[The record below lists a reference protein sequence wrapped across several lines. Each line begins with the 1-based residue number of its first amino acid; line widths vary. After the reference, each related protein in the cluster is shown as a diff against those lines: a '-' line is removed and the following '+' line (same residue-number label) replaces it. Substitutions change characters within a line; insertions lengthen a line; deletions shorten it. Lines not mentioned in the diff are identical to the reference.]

1 MRRLSGSLGLLLL
14 AGSVL
19 PRPAAASEGALSS
32 EETVHLTLANALE
45 RARRDAPAVLTAAAQ
60 TAIAAARRE
69 DAGVSLLPTLSASA
83 GLNAGANKT
92 SRSID
97 NGGVV
102 GAPTTLDA
110 ASLSTGL
117 DASLTARWL
126 LWDFGRAASSEEAL
140 AAALQAA
147 TSDEQTAQR
156 SAVLLV
162 ANAYLAVLADEEAV
176 ASATQTLEQRTRQA
190 DIARRRVAAQVAAPI
205 EEVRASIGVE
215 SARGEL
221 SRVQGALRRD
231 KAQLAGSMGLPAT
244 TELELEAFEVTPVAV
259 TADEAGAR
267 AAASRPEVAAAKQR
281 LLTAELQVAIAG
293 ANHRPSL
300 LLSGSVGPSWQATD
314 TPSSQTSAG
323 ANAALVFSLPLID
336 PSVGAAERL
345 AMAQRSQA
353 GAALEQ
359 VRQAVA
365 TEASTAVIDA
375 EQARVSLTIAEQTAK
390 LAAAN
395 LVQAEGRYAAGA
407 APLMELLDAQLQD
420 SLARQALVSQRY
432 QAGRAQFGVIGAI
445 GELGRLFEMA
455 GGG

>member
-1 MRRLSGSLGLLLL
+1 
-14 AGSVL
+14 
-19 PRPAAASEGALSS
+19 
-32 EETVHLTLANALE
+32 
-45 RARRDAPAVLTAAAQ
+45 VLTAAAQ

-92 SRSID
+92 SRSIES
-97 NGGVV
+97 GVA
-102 GAPTTLDA
+102 GAPSELEAESLNTGLE
-110 ASLSTGL
+110 ASLN
-117 DASLTARWL
+117 ARWL
-126 LWDFGRAASSEEAL
+126 LWDFGRAATSEEAL
-140 AAALQAA
+140 TGALEAA

-176 ASATQTLEQRTRQA
+176 ATATQTLEQRTRQA

-221 SRVQGALRRD
+221 SRAAGALRRD
-231 KAQLAGSMGLPAT
+231 KAQLAGAMGLPAT
-244 TELELEAFEVTPVAV
+244 TELALERFEVTPVAV
-259 TADEAGAR
+259 TATEAAAR
-267 AAASRPEVAAAKQR
+267 AAAARPEVVAAKQR
-281 LLTAELQVAIAG
+281 LLTAELQVSIAG

-300 LLSGSVGPSWQATD
+300 LLSGSVGPSWSATD
-314 TPSSQTSAG
+314 APSSQTSAG
-323 ANAALVFSLPLID
+323 ANAALIFSLPLID
-336 PSVGAAERL
+336 PSVGAAERA
-345 AMAQRSQA
+345 AMAQRSAA

-365 TEASTAVIDA
+365 TEATTAVIDA
-375 EQARVSLTIAEQTAK
+375 EQARVSLSIAEQTAK

-432 QAGRAQFGVIGAI
+432 LAGRAQFSVIGAM

>member
-14 AGSVL
+14 AGSIS
-19 PRPAAASEGALSS
+19 PRPASAQEVASPAPS
-32 EETVHLTLANALE
+32 VQLTLASALE
-45 RARRDAPAVLTAAAQ
+45 RARRDAPSVLTAAAQ
-60 TAIAAARRE
+60 TAIAAARRD

-97 NGGVV
+97 SGVA
-102 GAPTTLDA
+102 GAPSELDA
-110 ASLSTGL
+110 ESLNTGLEASLN
-117 DASLTARWL
+117 ARWL

-205 EEVRASIGVE
+205 EEVRASIAVE

-221 SRVQGALRRD
+221 SRAQGALRRD
-231 KAQLAGSMGLPAT
+231 KAQLSGAMGLPAA
-244 TELELEAFEVTPVAV
+244 TELSLERFEVMPVAV

-345 AMAQRSQA
+345 AMAQRSAA

-365 TEASTAVIDA
+365 TEATTAVIDA

-420 SLARQALVSQRY
+420 SQARQALVSQRY
-432 QAGRAQFGVIGAI
+432 QAGRAQFGVIGAT

>member
-14 AGSVL
+14 VGSFS
-19 PRPAAASEGALSS
+19 PRPASAQEVASPAPS
-32 EETVHLTLANALE
+32 VQLTLAGALE
-45 RARRDAPAVLTAAAQ
+45 RARRDAPSVLTAAAQ
-60 TAIAAARRE
+60 TAIAKARR
-69 DAGVSLLPTLSASA
+69 DAAGVSLLPTLSASA

-92 SRSID
+92 SRSIES
-97 NGGVV
+97 
-102 GAPTTLDA
+102 GAAGLSTELESEALNTGLE
-110 ASLSTGL
+110 ASLN
-117 DASLTARWL
+117 ARWL
-126 LWDFGRAASSEEAL
+126 LWDFGRAATSEEAL
-140 AAALQAA
+140 AAALEAA

-162 ANAYLAVLADEEAV
+162 ANAYLAVLADQEAV
-176 ASATQTLEQRTRQA
+176 ATATQTLEQRTRQH

-205 EEVRASIGVE
+205 EEVRASIAVE

-221 SRVQGALRRD
+221 SRAAGALRRD
-231 KAQLAGSMGLPAT
+231 KAQLAGAMGLPAT
-244 TELELEAFEVTPVAV
+244 TELALERFEVTQVVV
-259 TADEAGAR
+259 TATE
-267 AAASRPEVAAAKQR
+267 AAALAAAARPEVIAAKQR
-281 LLTAELQVAIAG
+281 LLTAELQVSIAG

-336 PSVGAAERL
+336 PSVGAAERA
-345 AMAQRSQA
+345 AMAQRSA
-353 GAALEQ
+353 AVAALEQ

-365 TEASTAVIDA
+365 TEATTAVIDA
-375 EQARVSLTIAEQTAK
+375 EQARVSLSIAEQTAK

-445 GELGRLFEMA
+445 GELGRLFDMAA
-455 GGG
+455 GG

>member
-14 AGSVL
+14 AGSL
-19 PRPAAASEGALSS
+19 SPRPAAASEEAASGEA
-32 EETVHLTLANALE
+32 TVHLTLASALE
-45 RARRDAPAVLTAAAQ
+45 RARRDAPSVLTAAAQ

-92 SRSID
+92 SRSIES
-97 NGGVV
+97 GVA
-102 GAPTTLDA
+102 GAPSELEADSLNTGLE
-110 ASLSTGL
+110 ASLN
-117 DASLTARWL
+117 ARWL
-126 LWDFGRAASSEEAL
+126 LWDFGRAATSEEAL
-140 AAALQAA
+140 TAALEAA

-176 ASATQTLEQRTRQA
+176 ATATQTLEQRTRQA

-221 SRVQGALRRD
+221 SRAAGALRRD
-231 KAQLAGSMGLPAT
+231 KAQLAGAMGLPAT
-244 TELELEAFEVTPVAV
+244 TELALERFEVTPVAV
-259 TADEAGAR
+259 TATEAAAR
-267 AAASRPEVAAAKQR
+267 AAAARPEVVAAKQR
-281 LLTAELQVAIAG
+281 LLTAELQVSIAG

-300 LLSGSVGPSWQATD
+300 LLSGSVGPSWSATD
-314 TPSSQTSAG
+314 APSSQTSAG
-323 ANAALVFSLPLID
+323 ANAALIFSLPLID
-336 PSVGAAERL
+336 PSVGAAERA
-345 AMAQRSQA
+345 AMAQRSAA

-365 TEASTAVIDA
+365 TEATTAVIDA

-432 QAGRAQFGVIGAI
+432 QAGRAQFGVIGAM

>member
-14 AGSVL
+14 AGSFS
-19 PRPAAASEGALSS
+19 PRPAAASEGATSS
-32 EETVHLTLANALE
+32 EATVHLTLASALE
-45 RARRDAPAVLTAAAQ
+45 RARRDAPSVLTAAAQ
-60 TAIAAARRE
+60 TAIAAARRD

-92 SRSID
+92 SRSIES
-97 NGGVV
+97 GVA
-102 GAPTTLDA
+102 GASTELEA
-110 ASLSTGL
+110 ESLSTGL
-117 DASLTARWL
+117 EASLNARWL
-126 LWDFGRAASSEEAL
+126 LWDFGRAATSEEAL
-140 AAALQAA
+140 TAALEAA

-176 ASATQTLEQRTRQA
+176 ATATQTLEQRTRQA

-221 SRVQGALRRD
+221 SRAAGALRRD
-231 KAQLAGSMGLPAT
+231 KAQLAAAMGLPAT
-244 TELELEAFEVTPVAV
+244 TELALERFEVTPVAV
-259 TADEAGAR
+259 TAMEAAAR

-281 LLTAELQVAIAG
+281 LLTAELQVSITG

-300 LLSGSVGPSWQATD
+300 LLSGSVGPSWSATD
-314 TPSSQTSAG
+314 APSSQTSAG
-323 ANAALVFSLPLID
+323 ANAALIFSLPLID
-336 PSVGAAERL
+336 PSVGAAERA
-345 AMAQRSQA
+345 AMAQRSAA

-365 TEASTAVIDA
+365 TEATTAVIDA

-432 QAGRAQFGVIGAI
+432 LAGRAQFSVIGAM

>member
-14 AGSVL
+14 AGSIS
-19 PRPAAASEGALSS
+19 PRPASAQEVASPAPS
-32 EETVHLTLANALE
+32 VQLTLASALE
-45 RARRDAPAVLTAAAQ
+45 RARRDAPSVLTAAAQ
-60 TAIAAARRE
+60 TAIAAARRD

-97 NGGVV
+97 SGVA
-102 GAPTTLDA
+102 GAPSELEA
-110 ASLSTGL
+110 ESLSTGL
-117 DASLTARWL
+117 EASLNARWL

-147 TSDEQTAQR
+147 TSDEQTTQR

-176 ASATQTLEQRTRQA
+176 ASATQTLEQRSRQA

-205 EEVRASIGVE
+205 EEVRASIAVE

-221 SRVQGALRRD
+221 SRAQGALRRD
-231 KAQLAGSMGLPAT
+231 KAQLSGAMGLPAA
-244 TELELEAFEVTPVAV
+244 TELSLERFEVMPVAV

-345 AMAQRSQA
+345 AMAQRSAA

-365 TEASTAVIDA
+365 TEATTAVIDA

-420 SLARQALVSQRY
+420 SQARQALVSQRY
-432 QAGRAQFGVIGAI
+432 QAGRAQFGVIGAT

>member
-14 AGSVL
+14 AGSL
-19 PRPAAASEGALSS
+19 SPRPAAASEEAASGEA
-32 EETVHLTLANALE
+32 TVHLTLASALE
-45 RARRDAPAVLTAAAQ
+45 RARRDAPSVLTAAAQ

-92 SRSID
+92 SRSIES
-97 NGGVV
+97 GVA
-102 GAPTTLDA
+102 GAPSELEADSLNTGLE
-110 ASLSTGL
+110 ASLN
-117 DASLTARWL
+117 ARWL
-126 LWDFGRAASSEEAL
+126 LWDFGRAATSEEAL
-140 AAALQAA
+140 TAALEAA

-176 ASATQTLEQRTRQA
+176 ATATQTLEQRTRQA

-221 SRVQGALRRD
+221 SRAAGALRRD
-231 KAQLAGSMGLPAT
+231 KAQLAGAMGLPAT
-244 TELELEAFEVTPVAV
+244 TELALERFEVTPVAV
-259 TADEAGAR
+259 TATEAAAR
-267 AAASRPEVAAAKQR
+267 AAAARPEVVAAKQR
-281 LLTAELQVAIAG
+281 LLTAELQVSIAG

-300 LLSGSVGPSWQATD
+300 LLSGSVGPSWSATD
-314 TPSSQTSAG
+314 APSSQTSAG
-323 ANAALVFSLPLID
+323 ANAALIFSLPLID
-336 PSVGAAERL
+336 PSVGAAERA
-345 AMAQRSQA
+345 AMAQRSAA

-365 TEASTAVIDA
+365 TEATTAVIDA

-432 QAGRAQFGVIGAI
+432 LTGRAQFSVIGAM

>member
-14 AGSVL
+14 AGSIS
-19 PRPAAASEGALSS
+19 PRPASAQEVASPAPS
-32 EETVHLTLANALE
+32 VQLTLASALE
-45 RARRDAPAVLTAAAQ
+45 RARRDAPSVLTAAAQ
-60 TAIAAARRE
+60 TAIAAARRD

-92 SRSID
+92 SRSIES
-97 NGGVV
+97 
-102 GAPTTLDA
+102 GAAGPPTELDA
-110 ASLSTGL
+110 ESLNTGLEASLN
-117 DASLTARWL
+117 ARWL

-176 ASATQTLEQRTRQA
+176 ASATQTLEQRSRQA

-205 EEVRASIGVE
+205 EEVRASIAVE

-221 SRVQGALRRD
+221 SRAQGALRRD
-231 KAQLAGSMGLPAT
+231 KAQLSGAMGLPAA
-244 TELELEAFEVTPVAV
+244 TELSLERFEVMPVAV

-345 AMAQRSQA
+345 AMAQRSAA

-365 TEASTAVIDA
+365 TEATTAVIDA
-375 EQARVSLTIAEQTAK
+375 EQARVSLSIAEQTAK

-420 SLARQALVSQRY
+420 SQARQALVSQRY
-432 QAGRAQFGVIGAI
+432 QAGRAQFGVIGAT

>member
-14 AGSVL
+14 AGSIS
-19 PRPAAASEGALSS
+19 PRPASAQEVASPAPS
-32 EETVHLTLANALE
+32 VQLTLASALE
-45 RARRDAPAVLTAAAQ
+45 RARRDAPSVLTAAAQ
-60 TAIAAARRE
+60 TAIAAARRD

-92 SRSID
+92 SRSIES
-97 NGGVV
+97 
-102 GAPTTLDA
+102 GAAGPPTELDA
-110 ASLSTGL
+110 ESLNTGLEASLN
-117 DASLTARWL
+117 ARWL

-176 ASATQTLEQRTRQA
+176 ASATQTLEQRSRQA

-205 EEVRASIGVE
+205 EEVRASIAVE

-221 SRVQGALRRD
+221 SRAQGALRRD
-231 KAQLAGSMGLPAT
+231 KAQLSGAMGLPAA
-244 TELELEAFEVTPVAV
+244 TELSLERFEVMPVAV

-365 TEASTAVIDA
+365 TEATTAVIDA

-420 SLARQALVSQRY
+420 SQARQALVSQRY
-432 QAGRAQFGVIGAI
+432 QAGRAQFGVIGAT

>member
-14 AGSVL
+14 AGALS
-19 PRPAAASEGALSS
+19 PRPASASEDSLSS
-32 EETVHLTLANALE
+32 QETVHLTLASALE
-45 RARRDAPAVLTAAAQ
+45 RARRDAPSVLTAAAQ
-60 TAIAAARRE
+60 TAIAAARRD

-97 NGGVV
+97 NGAAGL
-102 GAPTTLDA
+102 PTELEA
-110 ASLSTGL
+110 QSLNTGL
-117 DASLTARWL
+117 EASLTARWL

-205 EEVRASIGVE
+205 EEVRASIAVE

-221 SRVQGALRRD
+221 ARAQGALRRD
-231 KAQLAGSMGLPAT
+231 KAQLAGAMGLPAT
-244 TELELEAFEVTPVAV
+244 VELELERFEVTPVAV
-259 TADEAGAR
+259 TADEAGAL
-267 AAASRPEVAAAKQR
+267 ASASRPEVAAAKQR
-281 LLTAELQVAIAG
+281 LMTAELQVAIAG

-300 LLSGSVGPSWQATD
+300 LLSGSVGPSWSATD

-336 PSVGAAERL
+336 PSVGAAERA
-345 AMAQRSQA
+345 AMAQRAAA
-353 GAALEQ
+353 GAVLEQ

-365 TEASTAVIDA
+365 TEAVTAVLDA
-375 EQARVSLTIAEQTAK
+375 EQARVSLSIAEQTAK

>member
-14 AGSVL
+14 AGSFS
-19 PRPAAASEGALSS
+19 PRPASAQEVASPAPS
-32 EETVHLTLANALE
+32 VQLTLASALE
-45 RARRDAPAVLTAAAQ
+45 RARRDAPSVLTAAAQ
-60 TAIAAARRE
+60 TAIAAARRD

-97 NGGVV
+97 SGVA
-102 GAPTTLDA
+102 GAPSELEA
-110 ASLSTGL
+110 ESLSTGL
-117 DASLTARWL
+117 EASLNARWL

-147 TSDEQTAQR
+147 TSDEQTTQR

-205 EEVRASIGVE
+205 EEVRASIAVE

-221 SRVQGALRRD
+221 SRAQGALRRD
-231 KAQLAGSMGLPAT
+231 KAQLSGAMGLPAA
-244 TELELEAFEVTPVAV
+244 TELSLERFEVTPVAL

-345 AMAQRSQA
+345 AMAQRSAA

-365 TEASTAVIDA
+365 TEATTAVIDA
-375 EQARVSLTIAEQTAK
+375 EQARVSLSIAEQTAK

>member
-14 AGSVL
+14 AGSL
-19 PRPAAASEGALSS
+19 SPRPASASEDALSS
-32 EETVHLTLANALE
+32 QETVRLTLAGALE
-45 RARRDAPAVLTAAAQ
+45 RARRDAPSVLTAAAQ

-92 SRSID
+92 SRSVET
-97 NGGVV
+97 GGAA
-102 GAPTTLDA
+102 GPPTELEA
-110 ASLSTGL
+110 ESLSTGL
-117 DASLTARWL
+117 EASLTARWL

-205 EEVRASIGVE
+205 EEVRASIAVE

-221 SRVQGALRRD
+221 ARAQGALRRD
-231 KAQLAGSMGLPAT
+231 KAQLAGAMGLPAT
-244 TELELEAFEVTPVAV
+244 VELELERFEVTPVAV
-259 TADEAGAR
+259 TADEAGAL
-267 AAASRPEVAAAKQR
+267 ASASRPEVAAAKQR
-281 LLTAELQVAIAG
+281 LMTAELQVAIAG

-336 PSVGAAERL
+336 PSVGAAERA
-345 AMAQRSQA
+345 AMAQRAAA
-353 GAALEQ
+353 GAVLEQ

-365 TEASTAVIDA
+365 TEAVTAVLDA
-375 EQARVSLTIAEQTAK
+375 EQARVSLSIAEQTAK

>member
-14 AGSVL
+14 AGSL
-19 PRPAAASEGALSS
+19 SPRPAAASEEAASGEA
-32 EETVHLTLANALE
+32 TVHLTLASALE
-45 RARRDAPAVLTAAAQ
+45 RARRDAPSVLTAAAQ

-92 SRSID
+92 SRSIES
-97 NGGVV
+97 GVA
-102 GAPTTLDA
+102 GAPSELEAESLNTGLE
-110 ASLSTGL
+110 ASLN
-117 DASLTARWL
+117 ARWL
-126 LWDFGRAASSEEAL
+126 LWDFGRAATSEEAL
-140 AAALQAA
+140 TAALEAA

-176 ASATQTLEQRTRQA
+176 ATATQTLEQRTRQA

-221 SRVQGALRRD
+221 SRAAGALRRD
-231 KAQLAGSMGLPAT
+231 KAQLAGAMGLPAT
-244 TELELEAFEVTPVAV
+244 TELALERFEVTPVAV
-259 TADEAGAR
+259 TATEAAAR
-267 AAASRPEVAAAKQR
+267 AAAARPEVVAAKQR
-281 LLTAELQVAIAG
+281 LLTAELQVSIAG

-300 LLSGSVGPSWQATD
+300 LLSGSVGPSWSATD
-314 TPSSQTSAG
+314 APSSQTSAG
-323 ANAALVFSLPLID
+323 ANAALIFSLPLID
-336 PSVGAAERL
+336 PSVGAAERA
-345 AMAQRSQA
+345 AMAQRSAA

-365 TEASTAVIDA
+365 TEATTAVIDA

-432 QAGRAQFGVIGAI
+432 LTGRAQFSVIGAM

>member
-14 AGSVL
+14 AGSL
-19 PRPAAASEGALSS
+19 SPRPAAASEGATSS
-32 EETVHLTLANALE
+32 EATVHLTLASALE
-45 RARRDAPAVLTAAAQ
+45 RARRDAPSVLSAAAQ

-97 NGGVV
+97 SGVA
-102 GAPTTLDA
+102 GAPSELEAESLNTGLE
-110 ASLSTGL
+110 ASLN
-117 DASLTARWL
+117 ARWL
-126 LWDFGRAASSEEAL
+126 LWDFGRAATSEEAL
-140 AAALQAA
+140 TAALEAA

-176 ASATQTLEQRTRQA
+176 ATATQTLEQRTRQA

-221 SRVQGALRRD
+221 SRAAGALRRD
-231 KAQLAGSMGLPAT
+231 KAQLAGAMGLPAT
-244 TELELEAFEVTPVAV
+244 TELALERFEVTPVAV
-259 TADEAGAR
+259 TATEAAAR
-267 AAASRPEVAAAKQR
+267 AAAARPEVAAAKQR
-281 LLTAELQVAIAG
+281 LLTAELQVSIAG

-300 LLSGSVGPSWQATD
+300 LLSGSVGPSWSATD
-314 TPSSQTSAG
+314 APSSQTSAG
-323 ANAALVFSLPLID
+323 ANAALIFSLPLID
-336 PSVGAAERL
+336 PSVGAAERA
-345 AMAQRSQA
+345 AMAQRSAA

-365 TEASTAVIDA
+365 TEATTAVIDA

-432 QAGRAQFGVIGAI
+432 LAGRAQFSVIGAM